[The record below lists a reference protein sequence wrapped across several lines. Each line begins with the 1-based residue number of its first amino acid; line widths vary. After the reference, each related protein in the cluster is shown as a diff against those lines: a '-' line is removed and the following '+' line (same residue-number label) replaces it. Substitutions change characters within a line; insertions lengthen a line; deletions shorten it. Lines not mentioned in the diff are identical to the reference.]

1 MFRVQDRCIWLGER
15 KGKVPDWMFW
25 KARGTG
31 ALGLPLWAY
40 ALLEGER
47 QKSEVIS
54 G

>member
-1 MFRVQDRCIWLGER
+1 MAGGEER
-15 KGKVPDWMFW
+15 KDARLGVLE
-25 KARGTG
+25 ARGTG

-47 QKSEVIS
+47 QKSEVSS